1 MGLKHNKKQLSFTGY
16 VKRAL
21 MEFVDKQVDARLKK
35 ALVATSKKD
44 DTDTSIVTS
53 SEGEEQDSRIV
64 TTDEEREGFQI

>member
-1 MGLKHNKKQLSFTGY
+1 M
-16 VKRAL
+16 
-21 MEFVDKQVDARLKK
+21 
-35 ALVATSKKD
+35 ATSKKD